1 MATTLQDLRDNCKQ
15 ESDNVGQSFVSDAEW
30 NAYIQRSYLELYGQI
45 VQAFGNDYF
54 TQSPAPG
61 YTFVTDGV
69 KQFFALPADFFKLLG
84 VDLQVNSPGQ
94 YISLKPFAFGDRN
107 RLSSFSS
114 QIPMAGQTLRLFY
127 VPRATPPTSDTD
139 IIDGINGWEEYIVI
153 DACIKALAKEESDVS
168 VFMARKQEF
177 KARLDS
183 EIENRDAG
191 SPAHIVDVLGRRAR
205 GMEYRLN
212 GNNLWLIGGATPG
225 WAPYGD
231 WGGDAYGGW

>member
-1 MATTLQDLRDNCKQ
+1 MATTLLNLRDSCKS
-15 ESDNVGQSFVSDAEW
+15 ESDNIGQSFVSDTEW
-30 NAYIQRSYLELYGQI
+30 DVFIQRSYLELYGQI

-54 TQSPAPG
+54 TQSPASG
-61 YTFVTDGV
+61 YTFVTDGIN
-69 KQFFALPADFFKLLG
+69 QFFTLPSDFFKLLG
-84 VDLQVNSPGQ
+84 VDLQVNAPGQ

-107 RLSSFSS
+107 RLALFNS

-127 VPRATPPTSDTD
+127 VPRATVPTQNTD
-139 IIDGINGWEEYIVI
+139 VVDGVNGWEEYIVI
-153 DACIKALAKEESDVS
+153 DACMKALAKEESDVS

-177 KARLDS
+177 KSRLDS

-231 WGGDAYGGW
+231 WGGDAYWGW